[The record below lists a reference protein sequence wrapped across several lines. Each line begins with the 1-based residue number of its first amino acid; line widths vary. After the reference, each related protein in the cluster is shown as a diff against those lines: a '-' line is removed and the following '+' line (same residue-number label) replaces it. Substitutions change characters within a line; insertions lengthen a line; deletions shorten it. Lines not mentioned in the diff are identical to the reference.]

1 MAVSPPPVHVSIS
14 LSHSLPPSS
23 SSSSSSPGA
32 GPSSPIAPDAEQ
44 STNAQKKTFRRLRT
58 SLEHTL
64 RAAAAAGARSRR
76 EQQPHSSHPQQ
87 PPALSASSPNPAS
100 RIPHQKPSASD
111 STTTNTHY
119 SPTAPL
125 SAQPHK
131 AGAAAAAS
139 LPMPPPAPSQKGK
152 HRASVD
158 FVGIERSRDRE
169 RERERERERRRV
181 SEEREREKLA
191 APVTVAVA
199 SDRTSTSHTSRF
211 SGGLRKLESK
221 VGLRRLSSRE
231 ATRPEVITSAGAPVT
246 ATTTSSHSSS
256 PPLSISISG
265 PTKLRKERD
274 KSIKDRDRDRDKKEK
289 EDPTTTRTRSKK
301 WSFLAPS
308 LTSHPSAS
316 TSALDVSTSTTS
328 TSTTRRDRDRD
339 REEEKETVRASSP
352 LPPPPP
358 PRKRTPPS
366 PSPPPRISPT
376 ESRSRIKLTSPSSP
390 SLSSP
395 SSSASPTLSNG
406 AASTPNTTPS
416 PGIAPVPSPA
426 PPLAP
431 RTRPRPAPIQSTSH
445 SAGTSSSTSS
455 SPHTLSRSVTNPIP
469 TRSIPP
475 SPTTPTSLASQSQTP
490 RNASP
495 IPPRPSRPPLS
506 PSAGVNAAS
515 RLRLRTAMSQPGGS
529 GIRSASTTSLPMEPS
544 SLSSSSSVAEKE
556 KPPERPERRRP
567 SVGTVTTVTN
577 GNGTGR
583 TTATGSP
590 SHAAPTSSSRSRAE
604 STRAQ
609 SLEREREKQQL
620 QQLQQQQQAQTR
632 SRASASASSLV
643 LSRAEADRSRSPSQ
657 SGAGAGVVRRATSP
671 APPLP
676 AGHRDVI
683 RHAAS
688 LLLRELDGP
697 RPRALPRSPSSPSSS
712 SQPTTPLQA
721 LFPSSTSAPTL
732 AQEAWTPEIWDECEA
747 RLRLLARA
755 ERVRLGGPYGGSA
768 VSLVGAGAVV
778 GSVNPAGEERE
789 RRVFAEAVRDGY
801 ILCQLANKLRPGTI
815 PRVDPY
821 EDGFKSS
828 SNATKFLAAA
838 AGPFGI
844 PASEL
849 FERDDLIKS
858 TPDALF
864 RVARAIV
871 AVVARAGEDAAAER
885 VARKILLGGGQAR
898 EEKRPTN
905 SPYGTRA
912 KGASSSTPNLSTL
925 QRSASPPALSSSPG
939 LRRKVKRWSPPSP
952 ALSTVAGEDT
962 GSGTV
967 SPDPANSSKAGSTS
981 GKRSKSNKSKERQKE
996 GDGSRSGSGA
1006 SANTEIQS
1014 ARSRL
1019 PLKGKLED
1027 ESALATD
1034 SGSDSDVEEDANE
1047 KFYDAASHHKTH
1059 STLSIA
1065 PAVPP
1070 KPSAIPPVPPIPGRV
1085 SLASETTQTTQST
1098 APSSLLAA
1106 SRPRDSTGGERASTQ
1121 FGTIR
1126 TATTVATSVAPS
1138 ENYRAD
1144 VSVRGSASEA
1154 SASVSLWD
1162 EISSNS
1168 AQSSGFVVS
1177 SSLLKKPQLRDRRP
1191 SEAAVIDLSRVAE
1204 EAEDGTAAAGGA
1216 GGSSGEAAPEP
1227 KRRPQAIQ
1235 LGKGKWPDDFVQ
1247 AFKSGSPPRSSP
1259 GSGSGIAFHRA
1270 EAERVLSSS
1279 PLAASPPRLASH
1291 LLKNAEG
1298 NDSAESLPQ
1307 LPQRRPLHRPRHS
1320 IDAPV
1325 LRPKEPPFIRD
1336 RDNSNG
1342 GPEGASSSRIIPKR
1356 TNSANRHGVYV
1367 PRGDSASPNPSP
1379 DASVSARVPFP
1390 RAVSGEHPVNA
1401 EISATTA
1408 AASAAQQ
1415 SRYSRGRFQSDVDAG
1430 SRRRPRPNS
1439 YDELGAKPHRSR
1451 IESMVSIGGA
1461 SSSNFSASDI
1471 RSSMDGSA
1479 MRKTLIIRDEG
1490 KPTTHF
1496 QLGNCIGRG
1505 QFGSVYRALNL
1516 NNGQM
1521 VAVKRIRLEGL
1532 SEEDVKQL
1540 MREVETVKSL
1550 SHPSIVKYE
1559 GMSKDSDTL
1568 NIVLEY
1574 AENGSLGQTLKAFG
1588 KLNEKLVA
1596 TYVIK
1601 ILEGLDY
1608 LHRNDVVHCDLKAAN
1623 ILTTK
1628 TGNVKLS
1635 DFGVSLN
1642 LRKVGRD
1649 HKTDVTGTPNWMAP
1663 EVIEL
1668 KGASRASDIWSLGCT
1683 VIELLTGRPP
1693 YADIP
1698 NGMSVMYR
1706 IVDDPMPPIPEDWSP
1721 LLKDFLSQCFQ
1732 RNPAD
1737 RPSAEALS
1745 EHDWL
1750 KEHCDVHRVLRP
1762 KDSIPFLR
1770 RVSQD
1775 LQRPPDAVRFVNVE
1789 GPRSDSRASVEPPRR
1804 SEERSASPATS
1815 GLPGSPPKNRL
1826 STGPATPRSPESEVT
1841 MIREHSFVKTAFG
1854 KPLLCRVCMQ
1864 AVKKHAVVCEECALI
1879 AHARCAP
1886 SAPPTCGIRAQ
1897 LLQIANYPP
1906 SPDSPQALE
1915 IFRQLTPSSSP
1926 LPDSVLSSKQAT
1938 PAQEEAPPTAF
1949 KMFSAF
1955 RRSRSSLTNEQDKP
1969 RKRTTSISQTSG
1981 EGSNE
1986 SVLASHVS
1994 PQVNARPTR
2003 PTVLMKPA
2011 HARPISM
2018 SSDNMTQ
2025 NRGSHRSA
2033 ETTTG
2038 SIDLSDD
2045 SYSQAHSHSQSHSH
2059 SQYTTYTYSRS
2070 QSALDR
2076 SRSRGPGERSAAATP
2091 LGPANDGDTETEAD
2105 AATQYAPSRFS
2116 MAVSAADSNDPRR
2129 ASVLAAPSVG
2139 GYGDYEDD
2147 ELERH
2152 AAERAWRLRARR
2164 HESRPS
2170 AGGEKEKGC
2179 VLQ

>member
-1 MAVSPPPVHVSIS
+1 MALSPPPVHVSIS

-32 GPSSPIAPDAEQ
+32 GPSSSIAPGAEQ
-44 STNAQKKTFRRLRT
+44 STNAQNKTFRRLRT

-64 RAAAAAGARSRR
+64 RAAAAAGTRSRR

-87 PPALSASSPNPAS
+87 SSASSASSPNPAS

-111 STTTNTHY
+111 STATTNTRY
-119 SPTAPL
+119 SPSPTTTAPL
-125 SAQPHK
+125 SAQPHR
-131 AGAAAAAS
+131 AGAAAAS
-139 LPMPPPAPSQKGK
+139 LPMPPPVPVPATSPKGK

-158 FVGIERSRDRE
+158 FVGVERSRDRE
-169 RERERERERRRV
+169 RERERERRRL

-191 APVTVAVA
+191 APVAAA
-199 SDRTSTSHTSRF
+199 SDRTSTTSRF
-211 SGGLRKLESK
+211 SGGLRRLESK

-231 ATRPEVITSAGAPVT
+231 ATRPEVITSAGAP
-246 ATTTSSHSSS
+246 AITTSTSSS

-274 KSIKDRDRDRDKKEK
+274 KSVKDRDRDRDKKEK
-289 EDPTTTRTRSKK
+289 EDQTTTRTRSKK
-301 WSFLAPS
+301 WPFLAPS

-328 TSTTRRDRDRD
+328 TSTTQRDRDRD
-339 REEEKETVRASSP
+339 REEEKETIRASSP
-352 LPPPPP
+352 PPPPP

-366 PSPPPRISPT
+366 PSPPSRTSPT

-416 PGIAPVPSPA
+416 PGIAPIPSPA

-431 RTRPRPAPIQSTSH
+431 RTRPRLAPIQATSH
-445 SAGTSSSTSS
+445 SAGTSSSTTS

-469 TRSIPP
+469 ARSIPP

-490 RNASP
+490 RDASP

-515 RLRLRTAMSQPGGS
+515 RLRLRSAISQSGGS

-544 SLSSSSSVAEKE
+544 SLSSTSSIAEKD

-567 SVGTVTTVTN
+567 SVGSATTVTN

-583 TTATGSP
+583 TTPTGSP

-609 SLEREREKQQL
+609 SVERDREK
-620 QQLQQQQQAQTR
+620 QQQAQTR

-657 SGAGAGVVRRATSP
+657 SGAGAGAVRRATSP
-671 APPLP
+671 TPPLS
-676 AGHRDVI
+676 AGHRDII

-688 LLLRELDGP
+688 ILLRELSGP

-712 SQPTTPLQA
+712 SQPATPLQA

-778 GSVNPAGEERE
+778 GSVNSAGEERE
-789 RRVFAEAVRDGY
+789 KRVFAEAVRDGY
-801 ILCQLANKLRPGTI
+801 VLCQLANKLRPGAI

-885 VARKILLGGGQAR
+885 VARKILLGGGQAK
-898 EEKRPTN
+898 EGKQPTN

-925 QRSASPPALSSSPG
+925 QRSASPSALSSSPG

-967 SPDPANSSKAGSTS
+967 SPERANSSKAGSTS
-981 GKRSKSNKSKERQKE
+981 GKRSKTKSKERQKE

-1014 ARSRL
+1014 ARGRL
-1019 PLKGKLED
+1019 PLKEKLED

-1034 SGSDSDVEEDANE
+1034 SGSDSDVEEDAHE
-1047 KFYDAASHHKTH
+1047 KFYDAASHHKMH

-1106 SRPRDSTGGERASTQ
+1106 SRPRDSTGGYRASTQ

-1138 ENYRAD
+1138 ENYRGD

-1162 EISSNS
+1162 EISSGS
-1168 AQSSGFVVS
+1168 AQSSGFAVA

-1191 SEAAVIDLSRVAE
+1191 SEAAIIDLSRVAE
-1204 EAEDGTAAAGGA
+1204 EAEDGTAAAAGA
-1216 GGSSGEAAPEP
+1216 SSGEPALGP

-1247 AFKSGSPPRSSP
+1247 AFNPGSPPRSSP

-1291 LLKNAEG
+1291 LLQNAEG

-1325 LRPKEPPFIRD
+1325 LRPKEPPFVRD

-1342 GPEGASSSRIIPKR
+1342 GPEGASPSRIIPKR
-1356 TNSANRHGVYV
+1356 TSSANRHGVYV
-1367 PRGDSASPNPSP
+1367 PRSDSASPNPSP
-1379 DASVSARVPFP
+1379 DASVSTRVPFP
-1390 RAVSGEHPVNA
+1390 RAVSGEHPMNA

-1479 MRKTLIIRDEG
+1479 MRKTLIIKDEG

-1721 LLKDFLSQCFQ
+1721 SLKDFLRQCFQ

-1745 EHDWL
+1745 EHEWL

-1775 LQRPPDAVRFVNVE
+1775 LQRPDAVRFANVE

-1826 STGPATPRSPESEVT
+1826 SAGPTTPRSQESEVT

-1926 LPDSVLSSKQAT
+1926 LPDSVLSSKQIT
-1938 PAQEEAPPTAF
+1938 PAQEDAPPTAF

-1955 RRSRSSLTNEQDKP
+1955 RRSRSSLTNDQDRP

-1986 SVLASHVS
+1986 SVVASHVS
-1994 PQVNARPTR
+1994 SQVNVRPTR
-2003 PTVLMKPA
+2003 PAVLVKPA

-2045 SYSQAHSHSQSHSH
+2045 SYSQAHSHSQCHSH
-2059 SQYTTYTYSRS
+2059 STSYTYSRS

-2091 LGPANDGDTETEAD
+2091 LGLAKDGDTETEVD
-2105 AATQYAPSRFS
+2105 AATQYAQSRYS

-2152 AAERAWRLRARR
+2152 AAERAWRSRARR
-2164 HESRPS
+2164 QESRPS
-2170 AGGEKEKGC
+2170 AGGDKEKGC